1 MRGKKQKIH
10 IPAAGFTDSTAGCL
24 KYAGF
29 HAKKGLNQSRPAHRL
44 VEGDDGIIF
53 PVLLLHARVNA
64 MLELCLL
71 PDEGI
76 RDDKVKD
83 QVRVLRAAHHAE
95 VVQRQLRVNGAD
107 RFLHKGAHVV
117 ELSVV
122 RHDGIIVDDK
132 VHPQLPQGV
141 ALDIVEDVV
150 AQQRVLAAVHLGMH
164 AGEALPGP

>member
-1 MRGKKQKIH
+1 
-10 IPAAGFTDSTAGCL
+10 
-24 KYAGF
+24 
-29 HAKKGLNQSRPAHRL
+29 
-44 VEGDDGIIF
+44 
-53 PVLLLHARVNA
+53 
-64 MLELCLL
+64 MLELRLL

-76 RDDKVKD
+76 RDDKVED

-107 RFLHKGAHVV
+107 RLLHKGAHVV

-122 RHDGIIVDDK
+122 RHDGIVVNDK

-164 AGEALPGP
+164 AGEALAGTIIMRQDEPGDGLHQLLARRLAKQRADGILRRGPAGPENEQRHKQADPAVHLPV

>member
-1 MRGKKQKIH
+1 M
-10 IPAAGFTDSTAGCL
+10 
-24 KYAGF
+24 
-29 HAKKGLNQSRPAHRL
+29 
-44 VEGDDGIIF
+44 
-53 PVLLLHARVNA
+53 
-64 MLELCLL
+64 
-71 PDEGI
+71 
-76 RDDKVKD
+76 
-83 QVRVLRAAHHAE
+83 LRAAHHAE

-107 RFLHKGAHVV
+107 RLLHKGAHVV

-164 AGEALPGP
+164 AGKALAGTVIVHHEVMDAEDLLMRQDEPGDGLHQLLARRLAKQRADGILRRGPAGPEDEQRHKQADPAVHLPV